1 MPKYSGQRW
10 YPSTAERYQQ
20 DIIFKKAWRMM
31 LEGVSLPEVGMYCAN
46 AYKELFIQYNEKEA
60 RKCGLI

>member
-20 DIIFKKAWRMM
+20 DIVFKKAWKMY
-31 LEGVSLPEVGMYCAN
+31 LDKVSLPQIADFCSH
-46 AYKELFIQYNEKEA
+46 AYKDLFIRYNEKEA
-60 RKCGLI
+60 KKCGLI